1 MYAVDWE
8 TLRTNH
14 QEIIFTVKLFLSI
27 KLALT
32 YYTIMFTWCY
42 VFIPQPLWQQNWSPR
57 RCLFSESPESVPKPH
72 TSQV

>member
-14 QEIIFTVKLFLSI
+14 HKIIFTVKLFLSI

-42 VFIPQPLWQQNWSPR
+42 VFIPQP
-57 RCLFSESPESVPKPH
+57 
-72 TSQV
+72 